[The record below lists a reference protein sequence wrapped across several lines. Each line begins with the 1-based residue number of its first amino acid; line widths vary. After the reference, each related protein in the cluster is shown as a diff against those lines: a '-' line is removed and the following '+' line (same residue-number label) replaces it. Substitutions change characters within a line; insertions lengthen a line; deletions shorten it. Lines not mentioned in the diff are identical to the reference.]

1 MADQNS
7 PGHSNGPGNPVFNE
21 MIKVGLADPF
31 IRAIVGVVAVATA
44 AAFAVSVIGDGT
56 RAVIAVGLSLMFGV
70 VLVVLRVLMKNLDS
84 PIVRW
89 LCLFASGVIIA
100 VFLALIVLA
109 VPAITVCWPAMYR
122 ETMGLQPCGG
132 VPQARAFAPT
142 PYVAPDIKYDPA
154 NRATQ
159 VLVFYR
165 AARQRD
171 AERLVGALR
180 SAGYASD
187 GVESDLN
194 EVVADNRSPGVSLI
208 KTTGAARSIT
218 PEILRISQLV
228 MPDRAPLIGIYPVDT
243 ALKRGAIQVD
253 LF

>member
-1 MADQNS
+1 
-7 PGHSNGPGNPVFNE
+7 

-89 LCLFASGVIIA
+89 LCLIASGVIIA

-109 VPAITVCWPAMYR
+109 VPAITVCWPEMYR
-122 ETMGLQPCGG
+122 ETMGLKRCGAPEPRPFTP
-132 VPQARAFAPT
+132 VPYAGPEIKF
-142 PYVAPDIKYDPA
+142 DIA

-165 AARQRD
+165 ETRQSD

-180 SAGYASD
+180 TAGFLSD
-187 GVESDLN
+187 AVASDLN
-194 EVVADNRSPGVSLI
+194 EVIADNRGPGVSLI
-208 KTTGAARSIT
+208 KTTAAARPLT
-218 PEILRISQLV
+218 PDVLRIAQFA
-228 MPDRAPLIGIYPVDT
+228 MPVAAPSSFTIYPTDAVFS
-243 ALKRGAIQVD
+243 RGAIQVD